1 MKTLIIYYSRTGATK
16 KLAEKLATVFSADL
30 EVIKDP
36 TNRSGLKGYINC
48 GKEAV
53 LKKLALI
60 DPISHN
66 LKDYDLVLV
75 GTPVWAMTISSP
87 IRAFL
92 ENYKS
97 EFKSWALF
105 ATQGGEGEQKTLLG
119 AEKVVGFPA
128 KAFLHLL
135 TKQIQKEDFDA
146 QVEEFKGKIEKKF
159 II

>member
-1 MKTLIIYYSRTGATK
+1 MKTLVIYYSRTGTTK
-16 KLAEKLATVFSADL
+16 KLAEKLAEVLGADI
-30 EVIKDP
+30 EGIKDP
-36 TNRSGLKGYINC
+36 ANRSGLKGYMNS
-48 GKEAV
+48 GREAV
-53 LKKLALI
+53 FKKLALI
-60 DPISHN
+60 DPIAHN
-66 LKDYDLVLV
+66 LRDYDLVLV

-128 KAFLHLL
+128 KAFLKLL
-135 TKQIQKEDFDA
+135 TKQVQKENFEF
-146 QVEEFKGKIEKKF
+146 QIEEFKKKI
-159 II
+159 

>member
-1 MKTLIIYYSRTGATK
+1 MKTLIIYYSRTGTTK
-16 KLAEKLATVFSADL
+16 KLAEKLAAVLGADL
-30 EVIKDP
+30 EGIKDP
-36 TNRSGLKGYINC
+36 TDRSGLKGYMNS
-48 GKEAV
+48 GREAAF
-53 LKKLALI
+53 KKLALI
-60 DPISHN
+60 DPITHN

-75 GTPVWAMTISSP
+75 GTPVWAFTISSP
-87 IRAFL
+87 VRAFL

-135 TKQIQKEDFDA
+135 TKQVLNEDCA
-146 QVEEFKGKIEKKF
+146 TQIEEFKGKLGENL
-159 II
+159 